1 MNFDDISNPDAGG
14 SIKTLIDTSTTLGG
28 VGATKPNMFDNI
40 AVNKDGTLTILE
52 DVGNAEHNG
61 KIWNFDPVSGKL
73 TMMGKFD
80 PALFGDVTN
89 GSFVAGTH
97 TKDEET
103 SGVIDITSILG
114 RNDGKQY
121 SLLVAQDHASAAS
134 LGLADPAAMVE
145 GGQLLVMAAVPEPE
159 SYAMMLAGLGMIGFA
174 ARRRNAQ

>member
-89 GSFVAGTH
+89 GSFVAGTTPR
-97 TKDEET
+97 TKKPPVSST
-103 SGVIDITSILG
+103 SPAFSAATTASSTAC
-114 RNDGKQY
+114 
-121 SLLVAQDHASAAS
+121 SLLRTTPRRPALVWPTRRPWSKVASFWS
-134 LGLADPAAMVE
+134 WP
-145 GGQLLVMAAVPEPE
+145 PC
-159 SYAMMLAGLGMIGFA
+159 
-174 ARRRNAQ
+174 RNPSRTP